1 MDLLFTCQH
10 GNRGLVN
17 QTGPR
22 VKLLKEQAV
31 LQVSLVFKTQWLF
44 VRDRMRTYT
53 GNSSCTTKLRVFL
66 RKMKEKEQVTIEG
79 FEPGSLA

>member
-31 LQVSLVFKTQWLF
+31 LQVSLVFKTVIAKCIVLLYF
-44 VRDRMRTYT
+44 L
-53 GNSSCTTKLRVFL
+53 SSKFMGLAI
-66 RKMKEKEQVTIEG
+66 EQLHG
-79 FEPGSLA
+79 